1 MASCIPHPLYFFSY
15 LPPLLSPQ
23 KVGVEFKRPL
33 NSSQR
38 YAHVNRFT
46 KRNNSTQPNPSHALY
61 FFASEIQLINT
72 VCVSIDGATP
82 TEYTRDELLPPNA
95 FDEAEE
101 NERKLDAVEYEHE
114 EVHHRRVH
122 HPTRPQVGPERVI
135 VTK

>member
-1 MASCIPHPLYFFSY
+1 MVYKEK
-15 LPPLLSPQ
+15 LLNP
-23 KVGVEFKRPL
+23 
-33 NSSQR
+33 
-38 YAHVNRFT
+38 
-46 KRNNSTQPNPSHALY
+46 TQPNSNHAPY
-61 FFASEIQLINT
+61 FVASEIQLISA

-135 VTK
+135 VTKWKLIYKKMLDNIISKVSALIRIFL